1 MRKAITIS
9 ISEQLH
15 ETMQKRM
22 RETYCSS
29 ISEYVRHL
37 VREDYRVEAASV
49 RPPRRASDLL
59 AEFAD
64 DEDTNLSNLL

>member
-1 MRKAITIS
+1 MRKAITIW

-37 VREDYRVEAASV
+37 VREDCRVEATAV
-49 RPPRRASDLL
+49 RPPRRASDVL

-64 DEDTNLSNLL
+64 D